1 MLIPKL
7 NVENANDSFY
17 TAWVF
22 LFVMSQS
29 GDNGNNE
36 YSNTE
41 TKSIIDKDV
50 FRLDLAKSNRHE
62 DGLKKTCVI
71 PD

>member
-1 MLIPKL
+1 
-7 NVENANDSFY
+7 
-17 TAWVF
+17 
-22 LFVMSQS
+22 MSQS
-29 GDNGNNE
+29 GDNGKNE

-50 FRLDLAKSNRHE
+50 FRLDLAKCNRHE
-62 DGLKKTCVI
+62 DRLKKTCVI